1 MREAGN
7 QRSPLSERPADVGAE
22 RGDQVLKQKSDTVAH
37 IRDYRLS
44 RLPVFQQ
51 LFCLVESGTGQ
62 IQIERATVYP
72 PARPLLPQRPELFG
86 VLGRFQAMRR
96 NRPPAAFALD
106 FERNPTLPRTALPFS
121 CSHPCFEV
129 RTSGDHLLAA
139 AEIVRRIRSVDR
151 PNDIALSQRRVFRV
165 GHDNLLSYFTD
176 LQR

>member
-1 MREAGN
+1 MFFRFGSGGRDVRQRVFQLGNFGMREAGN

-72 PARPLLPQRPELFG
+72 PG
-86 VLGRFQAMRR
+86 
-96 NRPPAAFALD
+96 
-106 FERNPTLPRTALPFS
+106 S
-121 CSHPCFEV
+121 
-129 RTSGDHLLAA
+129 AA
-139 AEIVRRIRSVDR
+139 AAAATGAIRRTRAFSG
-151 PNDIALSQRRVFRV
+151 NAS
-165 GHDNLLSYFTD
+165 
-176 LQR
+176 